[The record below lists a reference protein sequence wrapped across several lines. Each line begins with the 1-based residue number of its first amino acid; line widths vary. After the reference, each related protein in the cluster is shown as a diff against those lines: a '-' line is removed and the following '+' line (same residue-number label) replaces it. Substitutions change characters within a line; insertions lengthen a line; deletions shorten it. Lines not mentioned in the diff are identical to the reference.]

1 VSCTSSVVFPRE
13 TRPTNRTRTVINMN
27 RRKFLKLGGT
37 AVLAPAVLSLLNA
50 CGSSSTAAPAA
61 TTGGGATTGP
71 ATTVDTATTAAP
83 VTTAGAATTVAGAT
97 TAAPA
102 KKEVRKVTLGFIALT
117 DAASLIMAKELGFFE
132 KRSLD
137 VTVAKQASW
146 PALRDALLN
155 NQIDGAH
162 CLYSMP
168 FSVAT
173 KIGGPGST
181 DLKIAMILSNNG
193 QAITL
198 AKEFASVG
206 YGDLTKAKDL
216 FAKAN
221 APELAMTFPGGT
233 HDLWLR
239 YWLKACGVDAST
251 LKIGPVPPPQMVQNM
266 TVGNVKGYCVGEPWN
281 AVAVTQGIGFTTLA
295 TQDLWLNH
303 PEKALVVGNKFA
315 TERTDA
321 LEDVMAAVLEASKWL
336 DDPANRAK
344 AADTLGQEKYVNAK
358 PDDIRGRLTGV
369 YKLGA
374 DLPDKDFKGEQMQ
387 FFRGG
392 ETNFPRRS
400 YGIWALAQYQ
410 RLGMLKETPDYKKL
424 VDSIILTD
432 LYTKVAKAE
441 GLTIPDDD
449 MKPFEVRLDKAMFDP
464 AKPED
469 EVKRA

>member
-1 VSCTSSVVFPRE
+1 
-13 TRPTNRTRTVINMN
+13 MN

-37 AVLAPAVLSLLNA
+37 AVLAPAALSLLNA

-61 TTGGGATTGP
+61 TTGSGATTGP
-71 ATTVDTATTAAP
+71 ATSAAATTAAP
-83 VTTAGAATTVAGAT
+83 GTTAGAATTVAAAT
-97 TAAPA
+97 TAAPV
-102 KKEVRKVTLGFIALT
+102 KKEVRKVNLGFIALT
-117 DAASLIMAKELGFFE
+117 DAASIIMAKELGFFE

-181 DLKIAMILSNNG
+181 DLKIAMILNNNG

-239 YWLKACGVDAST
+239 YWLKACGVDATT

-410 RLGMLKETPDYKKL
+410 RLGMLKETPDYKAL

-441 GLTIPDDD
+441 GVIIPDDD
-449 MKPFEVRLDKAMFDP
+449 MKPFEVKLDKAMFDP
-464 AKPED
+464 TKPED

>member
-1 VSCTSSVVFPRE
+1 
-13 TRPTNRTRTVINMN
+13 MN

-37 AVLAPAVLSLLNA
+37 AVLAPAALSLLNA

-61 TTGGGATTGP
+61 TTGGGATTG
-71 ATTVDTATTAAP
+71 ASTSGAATTAAP
-83 VTTAGAATTVAGAT
+83 GTTAGAATTVASAT

-117 DAASLIMAKELGFFE
+117 DAASIIMAKELGFFE

-181 DLKIAMILSNNG
+181 DLKIAMILNNNG

-336 DDPANRAK
+336 DDPANRSK

-410 RLGMLKETPDYKKL
+410 RLGMLKEVPDYKAL

-441 GLTIPDDD
+441 GLIIPDDD
-449 MKPFEVRLDKAMFDP
+449 MKPFEVKLDKAMFDP
-464 AKPED
+464 TKPED

>member
-1 VSCTSSVVFPRE
+1 
-13 TRPTNRTRTVINMN
+13 MN
-27 RRKFLKLGGT
+27 RRKFLTLSGT
-37 AVLAPAVLSLLNA
+37 AVLTPAALSLLA
-50 CGSSSTAAPAA
+50 SCGSPSSTAASPGTTAAALPTTGAATTAPAA
-61 TTGGGATTGP
+61 TTAAVTTAAA
-71 ATTVDTATTAAP
+71 ATTVAPATTAAP
-83 VTTAGAATTVAGAT
+83 V
-97 TAAPA
+97 
-102 KKEVRKVTLGFIALT
+102 KKEVRRVTLGFIALT

-168 FSVAT
+168 FSVAS

-181 DLKIAMILSNNG
+181 DLKVAMILSNNG

-206 YGDLTKAKDL
+206 YGDLTKAKEL
-216 FAKAN
+216 FAKSQT
-221 APELAMTFPGGT
+221 PQLAMTFPGGT

-251 LKIGPVPPPQMVQNM
+251 LKIGAVPPPQMVQNM
-266 TVGNVKGYCVGEPWN
+266 TVGTVKGYCVGEPWN

-303 PEKALVVGNKFA
+303 PEKALVVGNTFA

-321 LEDVMAAVLEASKWL
+321 LEDVMAAILEASKWL
-336 DDPANRAK
+336 DDPTNRSK

-387 FFRGG
+387 FFRDGQ
-392 ETNFPRRS
+392 TNFPRRS

-410 RLGMLKETPDYKKL
+410 RLGLLKETPDYKKL

-432 LYTKVAKAE
+432 LYTKVAKAA
-441 GLTIPDDD
+441 GIAVPDDD

>member
-1 VSCTSSVVFPRE
+1 
-13 TRPTNRTRTVINMN
+13 MN

-37 AVLAPAVLSLLNA
+37 AVLTPAALSLLA
-50 CGSSSTAAPAA
+50 SCGSSSSTTASAGTTAATP
-61 TTGGGATTGP
+61 TTGAAITTPPGTTAAV
-71 ATTVDTATTAAP
+71 ATTVAPATTAAP
-83 VTTAGAATTVAGAT
+83 V
-97 TAAPA
+97 

-181 DLKIAMILSNNG
+181 DLKIAMILNNNG

-206 YGDLTKAKDL
+206 YGDLTKAKEL
-216 FAKAN
+216 FAKSN

-295 TQDLWLNH
+295 TQGLWLNH

-315 TERTDA
+315 TERTDV

-400 YGIWALAQYQ
+400 YGVWALAQYQ
-410 RLGMLKETPDYKKL
+410 RLGMLKEVPDYKKL

-441 GLTIPDDD
+441 DVTVPDDD
-449 MKPFEVRLDKAMFDP
+449 MKPFEVKLDKAMFDP

-469 EVKRA
+469 EVKRP

>member
-1 VSCTSSVVFPRE
+1 MA
-13 TRPTNRTRTVINMN
+13 I
-27 RRKFLKLGGT
+27 
-37 AVLAPAVLSLLNA
+37 
-50 CGSSSTAAPAA
+50 
-61 TTGGGATTGP
+61 
-71 ATTVDTATTAAP
+71 
-83 VTTAGAATTVAGAT
+83 
-97 TAAPA
+97 

-117 DAASLIMAKELGFFE
+117 DAASIIMAKELGLFE

-168 FSVAT
+168 FSVAS
-173 KIGGPGST
+173 KIGGPGNT
-181 DLKIAMILSNNG
+181 DLKIAMILNNNG

-206 YGDLTKAKDL
+206 YGDLTKAKEL

-303 PEKALVVGNKFA
+303 PEKALVVGAKFA
-315 TERTDA
+315 KERTDA
-321 LEDVMAAVLEASKWL
+321 LEDVMAAILEASKWL

-344 AADTLGQEKYVNAK
+344 AADTLGQEKYVNSK

-369 YKLGA
+369 YQLGA
-374 DLPDKDFKGEQMQ
+374 SLPDKDFKGEQMQ

-392 ETNFPRRS
+392 ETNAPRRS

-410 RLGMLKETPDYKKL
+410 RLGLLKETPDYKGI

-432 LYTKVAKAE
+432 LYAKVARAE
-441 GLTIPDDD
+441 GIAVPDDD
-449 MKPFEVRLDKAMFDP
+449 MRPFEVRLDKAMFDP
-464 AKPED
+464 SKPEV
-469 EVKRA
+469 EVARP